1 MPVVSKYKYQSP
13 QPMDKCIREHGQ
25 RFETDW
31 TCERHLNSCH
41 IFHLEIIYTC
51 SNLTKISIDK
61 KKIYFA
67 KFKKIFLISVQ
78 TDLKV
83 LQPDIFDACVM
94 ILFLLLRL
102 HMYFVFQYV
111 DK

>member
-1 MPVVSKYKYQSP
+1 MYYIKNNFFQRLGQLPADCKMPVVSKYKYQSP

-61 KKIYFA
+61 KQKN
-67 KFKKIFLISVQ
+67 IFR
-78 TDLKV
+78 KV
-83 LQPDIFDACVM
+83 
-94 ILFLLLRL
+94 
-102 HMYFVFQYV
+102 
-111 DK
+111 